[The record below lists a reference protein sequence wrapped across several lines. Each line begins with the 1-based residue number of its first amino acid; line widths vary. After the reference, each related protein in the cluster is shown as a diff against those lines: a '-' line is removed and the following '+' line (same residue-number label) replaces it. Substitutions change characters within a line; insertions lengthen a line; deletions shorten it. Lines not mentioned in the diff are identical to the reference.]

1 MMSVCVS
8 ETNMWFNFN
17 IWYPRDGFVM
27 QKTIGGEL
35 VHRLNLNRCN
45 KHIISI
51 FTIIK
56 MNYYENEPIIN
67 ITCCTL
73 VIPYSTIF

>member
-17 IWYPRDGFVM
+17 IWYPRDGFVT
-27 QKTIGGEL
+27 QETIGGEL
-35 VHRLNLNRCN
+35 VHRLNFRCN